1 MDIFG
6 IICLHISM
14 HSCSVTQLCPT
25 LCNSMDWSWQPTR
38 LLYPWNFPGKNTG
51 VGCHALLQG
60 LFPIQGL
67 NPGLSHCRWILYHL
81 SHEGSANYQRNT
93 NKNYNEVSL
102 HTGQSGHHQKVYKC
116 GSVVKNLP
124 ASAEATGDLGFD
136 PRSGRFSGE
145 GSGNPLQYSCWDNSR
160 DRRVCQAVV
169 HGIKKS
175 WTRMSNQACMP

>member
-67 NPGLSHCRWILYHL
+67 NPGLSHCRWILYQL
-81 SHEGSANYQRNT
+81 SHEGKPKNTGVGKLSLLQRIFLTQEVNWDLLNCRWILYQLS
-93 NKNYNEVSL
+93 Y
-102 HTGQSGHHQKVYKC
+102 Q
-116 GSVVKNLP
+116 GSP
-124 ASAEATGDLGFD
+124 DI
-136 PRSGRFSGE
+136 
-145 GSGNPLQYSCWDNSR
+145 YHIIC
-160 DRRVCQAVV
+160 
-169 HGIKKS
+169 
-175 WTRMSNQACMP
+175 